1 MEYLGHTVNFKTSR
15 KSYKSKKKLENPPED
30 RRVFENTNPAIIEQA
45 QWDRVQELRKNKRRP
60 TKTGRTSMFSGLLYC
75 ADCGAKLYYCT
86 ANGFEE
92 RQNHFVCSN
101 YKSNT
106 GTCSVHFIRE
116 VVLYA
121 LVLEHIQGVVRYVRQ
136 FEKVFIRQARL
147 KSAEEQKVSLAGKR
161 KALQKAQDRT
171 EEIDRLFKRIY
182 EDGISGRLS
191 EERYEKLSA
200 DYEAEQKD
208 LRDRIAD
215 LQTELTAE
223 EQQAEDTG
231 QFLATVRKYTDI
243 RELTPTI
250 LNEFISKIIIHAP
263 DKSSG
268 KRKQKVE
275 IVYNGVGIL
284 NIPELTDE
292 MLRRNRE
299 TA

>member
-1 MEYLGHTVNFKTSR
+1 
-15 KSYKSKKKLENPPED
+15 
-30 RRVFENTNPAIIEQA
+30 
-45 QWDRVQELRKNKRRP
+45 
-60 TKTGRTSMFSGLLYC
+60 MFSGLLYC

-116 VVLYA
+116 VVPYT
-121 LVLEHIQGVVRYVRQ
+121 LVLEHVRGVVRYVRQ
-136 FEKVFIRQARL
+136 FEEVFVKQVSR
-147 KSAEEQKVSLAGKR
+147 KSAEEQKAALACKR
-161 KALQKAQDRT
+161 KALQKAQERT

-182 EDGISGRLS
+182 EDSATGRLS
-191 EERYEKLSA
+191 EEHYEKLSA
-200 DYEAEQKD
+200 DFEAEQKD
-208 LRDRIAD
+208 LQNRIAD

-223 EQQAEDTG
+223 EQQVEDTG
-231 QFLATVRKYTDI
+231 QFLATVRKYTGI
-243 RELTPTI
+243 QEFTPTI

-263 DKSSG
+263 DKSSR

-284 NIPELTDE
+284 EIPELTNE

>member
-1 MEYLGHTVNFKTSR
+1 
-15 KSYKSKKKLENPPED
+15 
-30 RRVFENTNPAIIEQA
+30 
-45 QWDRVQELRKNKRRP
+45 
-60 TKTGRTSMFSGLLYC
+60 MFSGLLYC
-75 ADCGAKLYYCT
+75 ADCGAKLYYRT

-147 KSAEEQKVSLAGKR
+147 KSAEEQKASLAGKR

-275 IVYNGVGIL
+275 IVNNGVGIL

>member
-1 MEYLGHTVNFKTSR
+1 
-15 KSYKSKKKLENPPED
+15 
-30 RRVFENTNPAIIEQA
+30 
-45 QWDRVQELRKNKRRP
+45 
-60 TKTGRTSMFSGLLYC
+60 MFSGLLYC
-75 ADCGAKLYYCT
+75 ADCGAKLYYRT

-147 KSAEEQKVSLAGKR
+147 KSAEEQKASLAGKR

-208 LRDRIAD
+208 LRDRI
-215 LQTELTAE
+215 QTELTAE

-275 IVYNGVGIL
+275 IVNNGVGIL

>member
-1 MEYLGHTVNFKTSR
+1 
-15 KSYKSKKKLENPPED
+15 
-30 RRVFENTNPAIIEQA
+30 
-45 QWDRVQELRKNKRRP
+45 
-60 TKTGRTSMFSGLLYC
+60 MFSGLLHC

-86 ANGFEE
+86 AKGFEE

-121 LVLEHIQGVVRYVRQ
+121 LMLEHVRGVIRYVRQ
-136 FEKVFIRQARL
+136 FEKVFVRQVSL
-147 KSAEEQKVSLAGKR
+147 KSAEER
-161 KALQKAQDRT
+161 K
-171 EEIDRLFKRIY
+171 
-182 EDGISGRLS
+182 
-191 EERYEKLSA
+191 
-200 DYEAEQKD
+200 
-208 LRDRIAD
+208 
-215 LQTELTAE
+215 
-223 EQQAEDTG
+223 AEDTG

-243 RELTPTI
+243 QELMPTI

>member
-1 MEYLGHTVNFKTSR
+1 
-15 KSYKSKKKLENPPED
+15 
-30 RRVFENTNPAIIEQA
+30 
-45 QWDRVQELRKNKRRP
+45 
-60 TKTGRTSMFSGLLYC
+60 MFSGLLYC

-147 KSAEEQKVSLAGKR
+147 KSAEEQKASLAGKR

-275 IVYNGVGIL
+275 IVNNGVGIL